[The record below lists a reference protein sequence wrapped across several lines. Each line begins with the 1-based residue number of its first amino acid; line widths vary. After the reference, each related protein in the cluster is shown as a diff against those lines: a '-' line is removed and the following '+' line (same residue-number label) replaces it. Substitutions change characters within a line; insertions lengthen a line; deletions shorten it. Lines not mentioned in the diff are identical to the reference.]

1 MLKKYEQ
8 FFGEPVP
15 KSDVHAPHVRGDHPE
30 LGDSPLC
37 DSKQTQIIMSV
48 IGDMQWAVSL
58 GRIVIFGA
66 TMCLSAFRALPRIGH
81 LECAKR
87 VYKLLRNC
95 KKACI
100 KFRTDVPNYSKFECV
115 KPDWAYVYYPC

>member
-8 FFGEPVP
+8 LFGEPLP
-15 KSDVHAPHVRGDHPE
+15 KSDVHVPLVLGDHPE
-30 LGDSPLC
+30 LGDSPLY
-37 DSKQTQIIMSV
+37 DSKQTQILMSV

-58 GRIVIFGA
+58 GRVVIFCA

-87 VYKLLRNC
+87 VYKLLRNY
-95 KKACI
+95 KKASI
-100 KFRTDVPNYSKFECV
+100 KFRTDVPNYSKFKCV
-115 KPDWAYVYYPC
+115 KPD